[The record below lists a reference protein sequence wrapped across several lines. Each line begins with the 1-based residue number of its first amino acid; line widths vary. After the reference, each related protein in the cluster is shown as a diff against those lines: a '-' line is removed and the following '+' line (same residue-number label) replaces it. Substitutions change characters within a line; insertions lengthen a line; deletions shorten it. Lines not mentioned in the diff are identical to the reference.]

1 MPQQAYVRTKPHVN
15 VGTLGHHRHGK
26 TTLTAAVTDVLG
38 RRGTARGVPVHRIDR
53 APEEAALGGSVHIA
67 HVAYETD
74 TRHYAHADLPGHPRF
89 TGNVL
94 TGAAGLDGAILVVSA
109 LDGVMPQTAEHLLLA
124 RHAGIGHVVVALT
137 RADAGHP
144 DITGLVETDVRRLLT
159 AHGYDGHRT
168 PVVRVSALGALRGDP
183 RWTAS
188 VEALLDAVD
197 TYIPT
202 PVRYTE
208 APFLLPVE
216 RVLTVPRR
224 GTAVTGVVER
234 GTVRLRDLLE
244 LPAGFGLTHVTG
256 LETFGRTMEVAEAGD
271 RVALLLRG
279 VQAQQVRRGDALAAP
294 GSVTPQ
300 RHFTARARLLTAAEG
315 GRRTPVRTGFRA
327 QFHLRTADATGEVDL
342 GLHGTA
348 GPGRTVALRVA
359 LDRPLPLRPG
369 LPFAIREGRRTV
381 GVGTVSG
388 VPGGAAR
395 EIGTI
400 EGWTNPYP

>member
-15 VGTLGHHRHGK
+15 IGTLGPHRHGK
-26 TTLTAAVTDVLG
+26 TTLTAAVTDVLC
-38 RRGTARGVPVHRIDR
+38 RRGTARSVPVRLLDR
-53 APEEAALGGSVHIA
+53 APEEAAAGGSVHTA
-67 HVAYETD
+67 HVVYETD

-89 TGNVL
+89 TGNAL
-94 TGAAGLDGAILVVSA
+94 AGAAGLDGAVLVVSA
-109 LDGVMPQTAEHLLLA
+109 LDGVVPQTAEHLLLA
-124 RHAGIGHVVVALT
+124 RHTGIGHLVVALT
-137 RADAGHP
+137 RADDGHP

-159 AHGYDGHRT
+159 THGYDGHRT
-168 PVVRVSALGALRGDP
+168 PVVRVSAPGALRGDP

-188 VEALLDAVD
+188 IEALLDAVD

-208 APFLLPVE
+208 APFLLSVE

-234 GTVRLRDLLE
+234 GTVRPGDCLD
-244 LPAGFGLTHVTG
+244 LPAGFGLTRVTG

-279 VQAQQVRRGDALAAP
+279 VQHQEVRRGDVLAAP

-327 QFHLRTADATGEVDL
+327 QFHLRTADATGEIDL
-342 GLHGTA
+342 GLRGTA
-348 GPGRTVALRVA
+348 GPGADVVLTVA

-381 GVGTVSG
+381 GIGTVTG
-388 VPGGAAR
+388 TAGGAAR
-395 EIGTI
+395 DIGTI